1 MALGMMID
9 VMSRTRSINVEHA
22 RVGQRLA
29 LDVKVGTTTIL
40 TAFSELTEEHI
51 SHLRE
56 HGVGEIVIVD
66 EFTEAAADG
75 PTIERPAF
83 VEPVDDY
90 EVTEPIPNVT
100 NTELGG
106 AIAALRDARAGDI
119 LPDVRS
125 RLRPV
130 KTLHIHAYAYA
141 RSLEPDQML
150 PVETPTEEEE
160 WFSRH
165 KEELRSNAGLVP
177 AMPPARIRE
186 AQEHLKQAFVQLSDE
201 DTVSSETLNGLSKL
215 VQNNLSLD
223 RNSHIQLIDI
233 SKPEDYIPAHIL
245 QTIIAFFKA
254 RPDTDEPNHRR
265 LEFIKGIASYN
276 LGLANLS
283 ARIAKGK
290 GPSEA
295 ALEKLH
301 DDYKSLYH
309 HLRRAEGVEESVLEL
324 VFLQNE
330 HADGNGFPYGLSND
344 SIPQDSQL
352 LALSSRFSLLT
363 LSRPRIPRLTPRDAA
378 MRVLASVTKNFRASS
393 VGSFMRETGVYP
405 VGSAV
410 KLSDHRLALVTRQNA
425 DALLTPVVR
434 PIRSDDDG
442 SVAVRQPMDLC
453 RENLSIVGALREF

>member
-40 TAFSELTEEHI
+40 TAFSALTEEHI

-66 EFTEAAADG
+66 DPTEAAADG
-75 PTIERPAF
+75 QAVEHPVF

-90 EVTEPIPNVT
+90 EVTEPIPDIADA
-100 NTELGG
+100 ELGG
-106 AIAALRDARAGDI
+106 AIEALGAAPAGDI

-141 RSLEPDQML
+141 RSLEPDQL
-150 PVETPTEEEE
+150 LAAEILTDEEE

-165 KEELRSNAGLVP
+165 KEELRGNAGLVP
-177 AMPPARIRE
+177 AMPPARTKE
-186 AQEHLKQAFVQLSDE
+186 AQEYLKQAFAQLSDE
-201 DTVSSETLNGLSKL
+201 DTVSGETLDGLSQL
-215 VQNNLSLD
+215 VQDNLSLD
-223 RNSHIQLIDI
+223 RNSHIQLADI
-233 SKPEDYIPAHIL
+233 SKPEDYVSAHIL

-254 RPDTDEPNHRR
+254 RPDTDEPKQRGR
-265 LEFIKGIASYN
+265 EFIKGIASYN

-283 ARIAKGK
+283 ARITGGE

-295 ALEKLH
+295 ALNKLH

-309 HLRRAEGVEESVLEL
+309 HLRRAERVEESVLEL

-330 HADGNGFPYGLSND
+330 HADGNGFPYGLSDD

-363 LSRPRIPRLTPRDAA
+363 LSKPRNPRLTPRDAA
-378 MRVLASVTKNFRASS
+378 LRILASVSRNFRASAA
-393 VGSFMRETGVYP
+393 GSFLRETGVYP

-434 PIRSDDDG
+434 PVRSDDDG
-442 SVAVRQPMDLC
+442 SVAVGQPMDLH
-453 RENLSIVGALREF
+453 RKELSIAGVLREF